1 MCWWKAEKKEINF
14 LLREIAESWGWQKRH
29 WGPRNSTKHN
39 LFLYFILAVSIISF
53 SLSWYSMVEIILFTC
68 SVGDQVGFVVQ
79 FILSALSTL
88 SEFVLNDARV
98 ELAQELVGEQE
109 PAQIAQKFPGV
120 SQIHP
125 SSKDASLVL
134 CNSQLFCSGAMAEP
148 GEVFAVQPQCCLL
161 TRLKNIWVL
170 PGLDQENRI
179 FPVPWTWD
187 SWLLAFYPWENHPSF
202 TLSWLK
208 PSQTEQEQPVTPL
221 LLERLGSGIWI

>member
-1 MCWWKAEKKEINF
+1 
-14 LLREIAESWGWQKRH
+14 
-29 WGPRNSTKHN
+29 
-39 LFLYFILAVSIISF
+39 
-53 SLSWYSMVEIILFTC
+53 MVEIILFTC

-98 ELAQELVGEQE
+98 ELGQELVGEQE
-109 PAQIAQKFPGV
+109 PALIAQRFPGV

-161 TRLKNIWVL
+161 KAEEHLGPARAGSGEQDFSCPLGMGFLTVGILSL
-170 PGLDQENRI
+170 GE
-179 FPVPWTWD
+179 
-187 SWLLAFYPWENHPSF
+187 PSI
-202 TLSWLK
+202 LH
-208 PSQTEQEQPVTPL
+208 PL
-221 LLERLGSGIWI
+221 LTQTKPNRAGAACDAPFAGKAWEWHLDLIIQLAPALV